1 MMLRLTATAAVTT
14 GPLSLYSARLVHTAA
29 ANAQVRD
36 TALSEVAN
44 LRVVADPLND
54 TVYFNPPLELKGLD
68 VVISAGTLYLN
79 VG

>member
-1 MMLRLTATAAVTT
+1 MILRLTTTAAVTAS
-14 GPLSLYSARLVHTAA
+14 PVMLHSARLVHTAA

-36 TALSEVAN
+36 TALNEIAN
-44 LRVVADPLND
+44 LRIVADPLND
-54 TVYFNPPLELKGLD
+54 TVYYDPPVRLKGLD